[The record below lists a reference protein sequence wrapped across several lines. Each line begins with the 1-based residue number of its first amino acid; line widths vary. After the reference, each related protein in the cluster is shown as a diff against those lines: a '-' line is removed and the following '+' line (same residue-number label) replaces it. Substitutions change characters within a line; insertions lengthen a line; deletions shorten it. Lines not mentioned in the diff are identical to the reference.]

1 MQSAIRKAQYAMS
14 KRSARLSLVFSC
26 LGHAYMHLF
35 TAFYFVIVLA
45 LEVDWALA
53 YHELIELWMLGA
65 LLVGLGAIPA
75 GWLGDRWSASGMMV
89 VFFVG
94 LGLSSIAC
102 GFLDSPT
109 ALLVGLAAIG
119 LFASIYH
126 PVGIAWLVK
135 NAESRGKALGI
146 NGIFGS
152 IGVAS
157 AGLTAGA
164 LIDSFGWRAAFI
176 VPGVVSLA
184 TGLVLLAIL
193 RLGLITDGAERPASE
208 VPPSRGDMLRVFV
221 ILVATMLIMGI
232 IFQSTQA
239 ALPKVFDLRLRDIA
253 GDGTFGIGAIV
264 AGVYLLGG
272 VMQVIGGHLADRY
285 PLKPIYF
292 SAFLF
297 QVPIL
302 AGIAALGGV
311 PLIGVAVLTVVLS
324 TAALPAENMLLAHYT
339 PRRHQGLAFGVK
351 FVLAFAT
358 APMALAVVAFVQ
370 ERTGEFVWLFAAL
383 AVIAGVAALAALM
396 LPARRQVAPL
406 PAPAE

>member
-1 MQSAIRKAQYAMS
+1 MS

-75 GWLGDRWSASGMMV
+75 GWLGDRWSAGGMMV

-94 LGLSSIAC
+94 LGLSAIVC
-102 GFLDSPT
+102 GLLDSPA

-135 NAESRGKALGI
+135 NAEAPGKALGI

-184 TGLVLLAIL
+184 TGLVLLATL
-193 RLGLITDGAERPASE
+193 RLGLITEGGERSAGE
-208 VPPSRGDMLRVFV
+208 APPSRSDMLRVFV
-221 ILVATMLIMGI
+221 ILVATMLIMGV

-253 GDGTFGIGAIV
+253 GEGTFGIGAIV
-264 AGVYLLGG
+264 AGVYLVGG
-272 VMQVIGGHLADRY
+272 VMQVVGGHLADRC

-292 SAFLF
+292 SAFLL

-302 AGIAALGGV
+302 AGIAALSGL

-339 PRRHQGLAFGVK
+339 PQRHQSLAFGVK
-351 FVLAFAT
+351 FVLAFTT
-358 APMALAVVAFVQ
+358 APLALAVVAFVQ
-370 ERTGEFVWLFAAL
+370 ERTGEFAWLFAAL
-383 AVIAGVAALAALM
+383 AAIAGIAGLAALM
-396 LPARRQVAPL
+396 LPAHRQTEPL
-406 PAPAE
+406 PAAAE